1 MEAREVA
8 MRLTVNGEARE
19 IAGATPDAAV
29 TVVTLVEAL
38 GLAETRVAVEV
49 NRKIVRR
56 ANWPEAMLAE
66 GDVVEIVHFVGGG

>member
-1 MEAREVA
+1 
-8 MRLTVNGEARE
+8 MRLTVNGEARD
-19 IAGATPDAAV
+19 IAGATPDATV
-29 TVVTLVEAL
+29 TVVTLVEQL

-56 ANWPEAMLAE
+56 VNWPEAVLAE